1 VRPHGCG
8 IALAATLHD
17 PPGALRADVARWL
30 PRLAR
35 LYARVQVACSPPTD
49 RRVRE
54 ILAAH
59 GADAGTPP
67 ANTRGPLYRLA
78 LRRAL
83 AGDVTRV
90 HYLDFDRAL
99 HWIARRPAELANV
112 LKRARRYDAVLI
124 GRTPRAHAS
133 HHEALVATEAV
144 AAETFAARL
153 GLGGR
158 VDFLVPSFVLTR
170 DLTARLV
177 ARSRA
182 RDNAMYGEW
191 VALLAGLDVPLAY
204 LECDGLDWETPDRYR
219 AEVRRVGLAAWRRT
233 ISTPAE
239 WAMRRRMAREFVA
252 GFERAARRVP
262 VRGAVVRVIP
272 NPDDPI
278 ASFRGSGKMGEVKRL
293 LADRRR
299 DRRRDG

>member
-1 VRPHGCG
+1 MTKGATGRGGRGARAADREIETAPRTETRGRGAG

-17 PPGALRADVARWL
+17 PPGALRADIARWL

-35 LYARVQVACSPPTD
+35 VYERVQVACSPPTD
-49 RRVRE
+49 RGVRAL
-54 ILAAH
+54 LAAH
-59 GADAGTPP
+59 DADAGSPP

-83 AGDVTRV
+83 AGDVARV

-99 HWIARRPAELANV
+99 HWIARRPAELADM
-112 LKRARRYDAVLI
+112 LTRARRRDALLV

-133 HHEALVATEAV
+133 HHEALVATETV
-144 AAETFAARL
+144 AADAFAARL
-153 GLGGR
+153 ALEGR

-170 DLTARLV
+170 PLAEKFV

-204 LECDGLDWETPDRYR
+204 VECDGLDWETPDRYR
-219 AEVRRVGLAAWRRT
+219 ADVRRVGLAAWRCAM
-233 ISTPAE
+233 STPAE
-239 WAMRRRMAREFVA
+239 WAMRRKMAREFVA
-252 GFERAARRVP
+252 GFDRAARRSP
-262 VRGAVVRVIP
+262 VRRAVVV
-272 NPDDPI
+272 
-278 ASFRGSGKMGEVKRL
+278 
-293 LADRRR
+293 RRMR
-299 DRRRDG
+299 TS